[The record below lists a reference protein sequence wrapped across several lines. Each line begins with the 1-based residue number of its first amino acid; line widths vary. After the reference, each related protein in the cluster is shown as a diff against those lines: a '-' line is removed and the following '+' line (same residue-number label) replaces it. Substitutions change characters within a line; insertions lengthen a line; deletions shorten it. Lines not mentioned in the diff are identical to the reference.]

1 MRCACVSGR
10 ISRIARAPVPELAF
24 GRRAGLVGL
33 SIRGE
38 ASSLRLIPE
47 SRIPE
52 FTMMTVHTT
61 RKCRFARLPLFSLLF
76 CGLAA
81 ISGSGSCAAADWPQW
96 LGPQRDGV
104 WRESGILEAFPKD
117 GPKLRWRAEIGGGY
131 AGPAVAEG
139 RVFVHDR
146 LVDDLTDRDKQQNFK
161 RGVIDGIERAL
172 CFDEKNGKLLWEIEY
187 DCTYTVSYPAGPR
200 VTPLVHGGKVYF
212 LGAEGNL
219 MCLDAKTGKQR
230 WGRNLRRDFGAKTP
244 LWGFAAHPLID
255 GDKLICLVG
264 GRNSTV
270 VAFNKN
276 SGKEIWRSLSARE
289 LGYCPPMIYE
299 AGGKR
304 QLIIWHPEAV
314 NSLNPENGKV
324 YWTQPFKIR
333 SGLTIATPRK
343 HGDLLFVSAFYN
355 GPMALQLD
363 AEKPA
368 ASVLWRGSG
377 RNEKNTDGLHSLMA
391 TPFIEGDH
399 IYGVCSYGEL
409 RCLELKTGKRI
420 WETFKP
426 TTGGKPIRWG
436 NAFIVKQGDRF
447 FLHNETGDLIIAKLS
462 PAGYEEISRASL
474 LKPTSSYPRRPVV
487 WSHPAFANRSV
498 YARNDKELVCYSLA
512 AEANAAE

>member
-1 MRCACVSGR
+1 MRCARVSGR
-10 ISRIARAPVPELAF
+10 ISRIARAPVPELAS

-81 ISGSGSCAAADWPQW
+81 IFGSGSCAAADWPQW

-255 GDKLICLVG
+255 GGKLICLVG

-447 FLHNETGDLIIAKLS
+447 FLHNETGDLIIA
-462 PAGYEEISRASL
+462 
-474 LKPTSSYPRRPVV
+474 
-487 WSHPAFANRSV
+487 
-498 YARNDKELVCYSLA
+498 
-512 AEANAAE
+512 